1 VKPRSAD
8 AMTPRRAERAR
19 DERHFSRTLP
29 RALGK
34 ALSRA
39 LGKAL
44 SKAFGKATRRTNQLR
59 RGAVLVLLAAAVT
72 ACRQDMHD
80 QPKYRPLRGSD
91 IFADKRSA
99 RPFVPGT
106 VARGTLREDTVLYTG
121 KIGNDFVTEIPV
133 AVTAELL
140 ARGQTQFQVFCSP
153 CHGRTGRG
161 DGMIVQRGFKK
172 PSSYHVDR
180 LRQMPIGYF
189 YDVIT
194 NGFAAM
200 SDYSAQVPPPD
211 RWAIAA
217 YVRTLQYSQYAPAAD
232 VPADKRPE
240 LDASLAAAPAP
251 EHHR

>member
-1 VKPRSAD
+1 
-8 AMTPRRAERAR
+8 MTPRRAGQAR
-19 DERHFSRTLP
+19 DERHISKALLKALP
-29 RALGK
+29 RAF
-34 ALSRA
+34 ARA
-39 LGKAL
+39 FP
-44 SKAFGKATRRTNQLR
+44 KAFERADAFR

-80 QPKYRPLRGSD
+80 QPKYRPLRGSE

-106 VARGTLREDTVLYTG
+106 VARGTLREDTVFYTG

-133 AVTAELL
+133 KVTADLL

-189 YDVIT
+189 YDVMT

-200 SDYSAQVPPPD
+200 SDYSAQVPPAD

-217 YVRTLQYSQYAPAAD
+217 YIRTLQYSQYAPAVD
-232 VPADKRPE
+232 VPADKHPE